1 MHNKK
6 KAYKLNAALRKRKS
20 RAKKNEDDVVNNDD
34 SIISISNSAYSKPQ
48 ALGKAIKKAVR
59 ALPSSPTKRKAV
71 VHGVANQVG
80 LKLIN
85 KVETQLHGNI
95 LAEETVNQIKN
106 FYFRSDV
113 VYTMPGMNDEITV
126 YDSGGKVKLRKYYLT
141 MYLREAYSL
150 FKMENDNLEVG
161 FSKFCFLRPPNVL
174 LLHETPADQCKC
186 KIHENFILKLKALKI
201 NYSNAWWQ
209 SILCDT
215 EQNSL
220 CWQGQCNE
228 CKDGRKF
235 PEQVLFGREKPVQ
248 WYNWETQLCEERRV
262 LKKVLEEGCVEQLID
277 LVLEDFGKMRDHTNI
292 KRIQAS
298 EFQADQKDKRKRV
311 LQIDFAMSYSA
322 EYQHEVQS
330 ALWSRASVTLFTAAV
345 IYDSKC
351 QTYLI
356 CSDAPNKD
364 KDTISC
370 FLIHLYEKLEK
381 IKDSIQPEV
390 DVIWSDGPSS
400 EFKNRFMVKLL
411 KVLSAKYSRPF
422 HWKYFATS
430 HGKGI
435 VDGIGGSAKSLVR
448 QRVMSCCDKAIIVQ
462 SAQDFANVAAELMPK
477 TQVFYISQAEITE
490 KSISMSLWNEKVPQ
504 VKGIKQVHVIEC
516 SSEGNIKLLKSARSN
531 N

>member
-1 MHNKK
+1 M
-6 KAYKLNAALRKRKS
+6 RKRKS

-34 SIISISNSAYSKPQ
+34 SIISISKSAYSKPQ

-141 MYLREAYSL
+141 MYLREDYSL
-150 FKMENDNLEVG
+150 FKIENDNLEVG

-220 CWQGQCNE
+220 CW
-228 CKDGRKF
+228 
-235 PEQVLFGREKPVQ
+235 
-248 WYNWETQLCEERRV
+248 
-262 LKKVLEEGCVEQLID
+262 
-277 LVLEDFGKMRDHTNI
+277 
-292 KRIQAS
+292 
-298 EFQADQKDKRKRV
+298 
-311 LQIDFAMSYSA
+311 
-322 EYQHEVQS
+322 
-330 ALWSRASVTLFTAAV
+330 
-345 IYDSKC
+345 
-351 QTYLI
+351 
-356 CSDAPNKD
+356 
-364 KDTISC
+364 
-370 FLIHLYEKLEK
+370 
-381 IKDSIQPEV
+381 
-390 DVIWSDGPSS
+390 
-400 EFKNRFMVKLL
+400 
-411 KVLSAKYSRPF
+411 
-422 HWKYFATS
+422 
-430 HGKGI
+430 
-435 VDGIGGSAKSLVR
+435 
-448 QRVMSCCDKAIIVQ
+448 
-462 SAQDFANVAAELMPK
+462 
-477 TQVFYISQAEITE
+477 
-490 KSISMSLWNEKVPQ
+490 
-504 VKGIKQVHVIEC
+504 
-516 SSEGNIKLLKSARSN
+516 
-531 N
+531 